1 MTIPTPTVTIAIPTF
16 NRRDL
21 VLQAIDSSLKQSYP
35 AIEVIVA
42 DNASED
48 GTKDAIEKINDPKLR
63 YYRHDNNIG
72 FSANWN
78 FCLSQASGEYF
89 LLLSDDDLL
98 KPTAID
104 QMVAPFLGSDA
115 DKVAF
120 VYGRVLI
127 EDNVATPSVEG
138 PDVESVTSFTK
149 EFFSC
154 RRSIYPCSTLLR
166 TDDIRELGGYDEAK
180 FYYALDAAIWVGTGF
195 KRRDVIFV
203 RDIVGTYRMHSSNL
217 TSTATCNIWID
228 GLSSLFALAAK
239 MASKAG
245 NHPDVIL
252 RLKKKYIGRF
262 LLQLLKNKNDSLN
275 IPTIRAVFPYISIR
289 KALSLASTAAR
300 NTLKRKKSGSA

>member
-1 MTIPTPTVTIAIPTF
+1 MATLIPTVTIAIPTF

-48 GTKDAIEKINDPKLR
+48 GTERAVAEIKDPRLR
-63 YYRHDNNIG
+63 YFRHDTNIG

-78 FCLSQASGEYF
+78 FCLAQASGEYF
-89 LLLSDDDLL
+89 ILLSDDDLL
-98 KPTAID
+98 EPTAID
-104 QMVAPFLGSDA
+104 NMTAPFLGSEA
-115 DKVAF
+115 DMVAF

-127 EDNVATPSVEG
+127 EDNVVTPSVEG

-154 RRSIYPCSTLLR
+154 RRAIYPCSTLLR

-203 RDIVGTYRMHSSNL
+203 RDFVGKYRMHSSNL

-228 GLSSLFALAAK
+228 GLGSLFSLAAM

-252 RLKKKYIGRF
+252 RLKKKFIGRF

-275 IPTIRAVFPYISIR
+275 IPTIRAAFPYIGIR
-289 KALSLASTAAR
+289 KALSLASTAVR
-300 NTLKRKKSGSA
+300 STLKRRKSGTA